1 MRQQQSLCKLRQ
13 TTREDTF
20 AYSSRLG
27 VCEWEMT
34 YGIADVGRRDNA
46 RVKEDGQQLDD
57 SIEVEEHK
65 NFLAT

>member
-1 MRQQQSLCKLRQ
+1 
-13 TTREDTF
+13 
-20 AYSSRLG
+20 
-27 VCEWEMT
+27 MT